1 MMANESIPLMQD
13 LKVRHFR
20 YCQRGCVPSTG
31 NPGKQI
37 LWDPFDKTRGLCD
50 PLKHGVILR
59 GGLGGLSIR
68 KCHIRKKAFS
78 GQLSVFSKGSGCRKG
93 SGGIFGAAV
102 ESHSEPARP

>member
-20 YCQRGCVPSTG
+20 YCQCSCVSITG
-31 NPGKQI
+31 NLDKYCGG
-37 LWDPFDKTRGLCD
+37 PFDKTRGLCD

-68 KCHIRKKAFS
+68 KWHIRENRCP
-78 GQLSVFSKGSGCRKG
+78 GSTKYWLCGLYGLCG
-93 SGGIFGAAV
+93 
-102 ESHSEPARP
+102 